1 MADDFDPQHNI
12 STFWSSRAPEYDAN
26 AGHGL
31 HTAEEHQVWLQT
43 LRDLLPPAPAD
54 VLDLGCGTGFLAFLL
69 AEIGHRVTGYDLA
82 DGMLAQARAKTVG
95 LTSPPRF
102 ETGDAVAPPV
112 EDASVAAIASRHVLW
127 TLVDPPR
134 AFANW
139 WRALRPGGRV
149 VAINGLWKDTNIARA
164 RREGA
169 AACPYG
175 AAALERHRRYYTPE
189 VEARLPL
196 MQAESESDFVIA
208 FQEAGFVDVGVRR
221 MLEIE
226 AVEPVPDGGV
236 PRARYVVVATRPS

>member
-1 MADDFDPQHNI
+1 MADDFDPQRNI
-12 STFWSSRAPEYDAN
+12 TTFWSARGPEYDAG

-31 HTAEEHQVWLQT
+31 HSEEEHRLWLQA
-43 LRDLLPPAPAD
+43 LGDLLPPAPAD
-54 VLDLGCGTGFLAFLL
+54 VLDLGCGTGFLAFLM
-69 AEIGHRVTGYDLA
+69 AELGHRVTGFDLA
-82 DGMLAQARAKTVG
+82 DGMLAQAHAKAAG
-95 LTSPPRF
+95 LTNPPRF
-102 ETGDAVAPPV
+102 EIGDATAPSVA
-112 EDASVAAIASRHVLW
+112 DASVDAIASRHVLW

-139 WRALRPGGRV
+139 RRALRPGGRV

-169 AACPYG
+169 MACPFG
-175 AAALERHRRYYTPE
+175 AEALERHQRYYTPE

-196 MQAESESDFVIA
+196 MRAESESDFVIA

-226 AVEPVPDGGV
+226 AVEPVPDGGA
-236 PRARYVVVATRPS
+236 PRASYVVVATRPA

>member
-1 MADDFDPQHNI
+1 MADTFDPQHNI
-12 STFWSSRAPEYDAN
+12 STFWSSRASEYDAH

-31 HTAEEHQVWLQT
+31 HTDEERRVWLRT
-43 LRDLLPPAPAD
+43 LDDLLPAAPAD
-54 VLDLGCGTGFLAFLL
+54 VLDLGCGTGFLAFLM
-69 AEIGHRVTGYDLA
+69 AELGHRVTGYDLA
-82 DGMLAQARAKTVG
+82 DGMLEQARAKTAGVAG
-95 LTSPPRF
+95 APRF

-112 EDASVAAIASRHVLW
+112 EDESVDAIASRHVLW

-139 WRALRPGGRV
+139 RRALRPGGRV

-175 AAALERHRRYYTPE
+175 AAALERHQRYYTPE

-196 MQAESESDFVIA
+196 MHAESEADFVTA
-208 FQEAGFVDVGVRR
+208 LQEAGFVDVGVRR
-221 MLEIE
+221 MLEVE
-226 AVEPVPDGGV
+226 AVEPVPDGGA
-236 PRARYVVVATRPS
+236 PRARYVVVATRPG